1 MRFKPALTFPGFV
14 ILVSMI
20 LYPGSAAFAK
30 AQNVS
35 PSNTEES
42 WTAARQVSVD
52 NTNPLRTTESHSSSG
67 NRSVDKLKTE
77 VLGPDGRY
85 QAETESDTET
95 IRIDPTTTR
104 TTVRM
109 YRWDANGS
117 RNLVQLTEEEANTSA
132 SGDTHVVRTNSST
145 DVNGNLQ
152 LVQREIADTKKTG
165 SDAQE
170 TKTKVY
176 FSDGNGV
183 FTPSRQTQE
192 LQRRTSDNGTEVEKT
207 TLVPDTNGNWQLLE
221 VTKKTIKEDGKKQT
235 SDESVSRPDL
245 EGRLSEVSRTVGE
258 ETETAPG
265 ERTSTTETYS
275 VEASG
280 VPVDGGL
287 HLSQRLTTVQKNDS
301 DKKTTEQK
309 VEQPNVGN
317 PNDGL
322 QLNGKNKYTVK
333 YAPAGTLQTKTIQVR
348 GPNGTFTVFSADT
361 QKSDQ
366 HPAVPAT
373 TPSSD
378 NTK

>member
-1 MRFKPALTFPGFV
+1 MRFESALAFLGLV

-20 LYPGSAAFAK
+20 LCLGSAAFAQV
-30 AQNVS
+30 QNVP

-42 WTAARQVSVD
+42 WTAARQVSID

-95 IRIDPTTTR
+95 IRVDPTTTR
-104 TTVRM
+104 TTVRK

-117 RNLVQLTEEEANTSA
+117 RNLVQLTEEEAKTSA

-165 SDAQE
+165 SDVQE
-170 TKTKVY
+170 TKTRVY
-176 FSDGNGV
+176 LSDGNGV

-265 ERTSTTETYS
+265 ERTSTIETYT

-309 VEQPNVGN
+309 VEQPNVGD

>member
-1 MRFKPALTFPGFV
+1 MRLESALAFLSLV
-14 ILVSMI
+14 ILVSM
-20 LYPGSAAFAK
+20 LLFPGSAAFAQ
-30 AQNVS
+30 AQNVP

-42 WTAARQVSVD
+42 WTAARQVSID

-95 IRIDPTTTR
+95 IRVDATTTH
-104 TTVRM
+104 TIVRK
-109 YRWDANGS
+109 YRWDANGN
-117 RNLVQLTEEEANTSA
+117 RNLVQLTEEEAKTSA
-132 SGDTHVVRTNSST
+132 SGDSHVVRTNSST

-152 LVQREIADTKKTG
+152 LVQREIADTKKT
-165 SDAQE
+165 SSNAQE

-176 FSDGNGV
+176 LSDGNGG

-192 LQRRTSDNGTEVEKT
+192 LQRRTSDNGTEVDKT

-221 VTKKTIKEDGKKQT
+221 VTKKTIKEDGQKQT

-245 EGRLSEVSRTVGE
+245 EGRLSQVSRTVGE

-265 ERTSTTETYS
+265 ERTSTIETYT

-348 GPNGTFTVFSADT
+348 GPDGTFTVFSADT

-366 HPAVPAT
+366 PPAVPAAT
-373 TPSSD
+373 LSSD

>member
-1 MRFKPALTFPGFV
+1 M
-14 ILVSMI
+14 
-20 LYPGSAAFAK
+20 
-30 AQNVS
+30 
-35 PSNTEES
+35 
-42 WTAARQVSVD
+42 
-52 NTNPLRTTESHSSSG
+52 
-67 NRSVDKLKTE
+67 
-77 VLGPDGRY
+77 LGPDGRY

-95 IRIDPTTTR
+95 IRVDPTATR
-104 TTVRM
+104 TIVRM

-152 LVQREIADTKKTG
+152 LVQREIADTKKMG

-176 FSDGNGV
+176 LSDGNGG

-221 VTKKTIKEDGKKQT
+221 VTKRTVKEDGKKQT

-265 ERTSTTETYS
+265 ERTSTIETYT